1 MNYLAVVMTT
11 LQVQAV
17 LVTLF
22 GPMPAQLFVR
32 SYPIDDKTLDFTA
45 TSRGLLVFAI
55 KALA

>member
-1 MNYLAVVMTT
+1 MVNYLAVVVT

-17 LVTLF
+17 LVALF

-45 TSRGLLVFAI
+45 TSRGLLVFSI
-55 KALA
+55 KALV